1 MYRLIEHG
9 VQDRHNQRMYGKE
22 AGCSGSSSF
31 FTPASMVDTLPAFL
45 VFAWGFG
52 GTVLVF
58 AVELTAAHWRTL
70 RGCWCRAI
78 GFARLHVNV

>member
-1 MYRLIEHG
+1 MFRLIEHG

-22 AGCSGSSSF
+22 AWCSGSASF

-52 GTVLVF
+52 GTVMVLV
-58 AVELTAAHWRTL
+58 VELTLKHWRTV
-70 RGCWCRAI
+70 RSWWTRANN
-78 GFARLHVNV
+78 FANVNVNS